1 LSKIKQTPANN
12 RIQNNTSKF
21 KKLERHFS
29 DKVIRRLDY
38 EDLIRIQKR
47 NLTIVFW
54 DIENSSALS
63 DMLMSADIAY
73 TELVQAWYRT
83 VSEIIFEFDGSLD
96 KFIGDGTMAIF
107 GIPNKDAEG
116 KQDAINAVAAALKA
130 REGFEAVKNEWNEK
144 WIKDFSRSLN
154 IKLRC
159 GINTG
164 KVFYGNFGTPRNDQ
178 LTAIGSEVHV
188 ASRLQSLILDVETC
202 PNRILISR
210 TTESRIR
217 GRFEVVD
224 RGTANLNKI
233 LGNFPIYEV
242 INKN

>member
-1 LSKIKQTPANN
+1 METPPNR
-12 RIQNNTSKF
+12 RIQNNTSKL

-29 DKVIRRLDY
+29 DKVIRLLDY
-38 EDLIRIQKR
+38 EDLVKIQKR

-54 DIENSSALS
+54 DIENSSAMS
-63 DMLMSADIAY
+63 DMLSANITY

-83 VSEIIFEFDGSLD
+83 VSEIIFEFDGSVD

-107 GIPNKDAEG
+107 GIPSKDAEG
-116 KQDAINAVAAALKA
+116 ELDAINAVAAALKA

-144 WIKDFSRSLN
+144 WTKDFSRSFN

-164 KVFYGNFGTPRNDQ
+164 TVFYGNFGTPRNDQ
-178 LTAIGSEVHV
+178 LTAIGAEVHV
-188 ASRLQSLILDVETC
+188 ASRFQSLILDTETC

-210 TTESRIR
+210 TTATRVR
-217 GRFEVVD
+217 GRFEIVD
-224 RGTANLNKI
+224 RGTHNLNKI
-233 LGNFPIYEV
+233 LGYFPVYEV
-242 INKN
+242 IK

>member
-1 LSKIKQTPANN
+1 MSKIKQTPANN
-12 RIQNNTSKF
+12 RIQNNIGKF

-29 DKVIRRLDY
+29 DKVIRLLDY
-38 EDLIRIQKR
+38 EDLIKIQKR
-47 NLTIVFW
+47 NLTIAFW
-54 DIENSSALS
+54 DIENSSAMS

-116 KQDAINAVAAALKA
+116 KQHAINAVAAALKA
-130 REGFEAVKNEWNEK
+130 REGFEAVKNKWNEK
-144 WIKDFSRSLN
+144 WIKDFSRNLN

-188 ASRLQSLILDVETC
+188 ASRFQSLILDAQTC

-210 TTESRIR
+210 TTETRIR

-233 LGNFPIYEV
+233 SGNFPVYEV
-242 INKN
+242 IR